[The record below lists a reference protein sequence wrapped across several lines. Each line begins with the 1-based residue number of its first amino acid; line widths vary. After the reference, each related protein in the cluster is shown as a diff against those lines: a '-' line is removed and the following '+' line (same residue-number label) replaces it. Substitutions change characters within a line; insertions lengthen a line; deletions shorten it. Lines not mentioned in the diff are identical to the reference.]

1 MSSPEQIQR
10 EIEGTRQSLSAD
22 VDRLTEKVSPGRVVG
37 RRVDR
42 VKSGATT
49 LKERVMGSMPDTD
62 SLRSAGESAGSG
74 LSSATGAVG
83 GAASSVGS
91 TVGGAASNVGD
102 AVSNIGSAA
111 ASAPQAVRQQA
122 QGNPLAAGL
131 VAFGVGMLIASLA
144 PATQKEQQLAAQA
157 EDKARGPLQ
166 ETAKDVASEL
176 QGSAQESA
184 QQLKD
189 VATQAASD
197 TADQVRSAAE
207 DVKAPLQ
214 Q

>member
-10 EIEGTRQSLSAD
+10 DIEGTRQSLSAD
-22 VDRLTEKVSPGRVVG
+22 VDRLTEKVSPGRVVS

-42 VKSGATT
+42 VKGTAGS
-49 LKERVMGSMPDTD
+49 LKDRVMGSMPDTD
-62 SLRSAGESAGSG
+62 NLRSAGGSAGST

-83 GAASSVGS
+83 NAVSGIGDAASS
-91 TVGGAASNVGD
+91 
-102 AVSNIGSAA
+102 
-111 ASAPQAVRQQA
+111 APQVVRQQA

-131 VAFGVGMLIASLA
+131 VAFGVGMVIASLA
-144 PATQKEQQLAAQA
+144 PATQKEQDLAAQA

-166 ETAKDVASEL
+166 DKAKEVASEL
-176 QGSAQESA
+176 QGSAQESV
-184 QQLKD
+184 QQIKD
-189 VATQAASD
+189 VASQGASD
-197 TADQVRSAAE
+197 TADQARSAAE

>member
-1 MSSPEQIQR
+1 MTSPEQIQR

-42 VKSGATT
+42 IKGSASS
-49 LKERVMGSMPDTD
+49 LKERVMGTMPDSD
-62 SLRSAGESAGSG
+62 SLRSVGGSAGSSV
-74 LSSATGAVG
+74 SSAKGAVG
-83 GAASSVGS
+83 SAASTVGEAASSVG
-91 TVGGAASNVGD
+91 D
-102 AVSNIGSAA
+102 AV
-111 ASAPQAVRQQA
+111 ASAPQAVRQQT

-131 VAFGVGMLIASLA
+131 AAFGVGMVIASLA

-176 QGSAQESA
+176 QGSAQESV
-184 QQLKD
+184 QQLKE
-189 VATQAASD
+189 VASQAAGD
-197 TADQVRSAAE
+197 TADQARSAAE

>member
-10 EIEGTRQSLSAD
+10 DIEGTRQSLSAD
-22 VDRLTEKVSPGRVVG
+22 VDRLTEKVSPGRVVS

-42 VKSGATT
+42 VKGTAGS
-49 LKERVMGSMPDTD
+49 LKDRVMGSMPDTD
-62 SLRSAGESAGSG
+62 SLRSAGGSAGST

-83 GAASSVGS
+83 NAVSGIGDAAS
-91 TVGGAASNVGD
+91 
-102 AVSNIGSAA
+102 
-111 ASAPQAVRQQA
+111 SAPQAVRQQA

-131 VAFGVGMLIASLA
+131 VAFGVGMVIASLA
-144 PATQKEQQLAAQA
+144 PASQKEQDLAAQA

-166 ETAKDVASEL
+166 DKAKEVASEL
-176 QGSAQESA
+176 QGSAQESV
-184 QQLKD
+184 QQIKD
-189 VATQAASD
+189 VASQGASD
-197 TADQVRSAAE
+197 TADQARSAAE

>member
-10 EIEGTRQSLSAD
+10 QIEGTRQSLSAD
-22 VDRLTEKVSPGRVVG
+22 VDRLTEKVSPGRVVS

-42 VKSGATT
+42 VKTSATT

-62 SLRSAGESAGSG
+62 NLRSAGSTAGSG
-74 LSSATGAVG
+74 VSSATGAVS
-83 GAASSVGS
+83 GAASSVGE
-91 TVGGAASNVGD
+91 
-102 AVSNIGSAA
+102 AVSGLGSAA

-131 VAFGVGMLIASLA
+131 VAFGVGMLVSSLA
-144 PATQKEQQLAAQA
+144 PASQKEQELAAQV

-166 ETAKDVASEL
+166 EKAQEVASEL

-184 QQLKD
+184 QQIKE

-197 TADQVRSAAE
+197 TADQARSAAE

>member
-10 EIEGTRQSLSAD
+10 EIEGTRQSLSYD
-22 VDRLTEKVSPGRVVG
+22 VDRLTEKVSPGRVVS

-42 VKSGATT
+42 VKGKAGGLKDRIMGAA
-49 LKERVMGSMPDTD
+49 PDPNTF
-62 SLRSAGESAGSG
+62 RSAGSAAGSG
-74 LSSATGAVG
+74 VSTGVSSVTGAVG
-83 GAASSVGS
+83 DAAS
-91 TVGGAASNVGD
+91 TVGD
-102 AVSNIGSAA
+102 AVSGLGSAA

-131 VAFGVGMLIASLA
+131 VAFGIGMVISSLA
-144 PATQKEQQLAAQA
+144 PATQKEQELAAQA

-166 ETAKDVASEL
+166 EKAQEVGAQLQDSAK
-176 QGSAQESA
+176 ESA
-184 QQLKD
+184 QQIKE
-189 VATQAASD
+189 VASQGASD
-197 TADQVRSAAE
+197 TADQAKSAAD

>member
-10 EIEGTRQSLSAD
+10 DIEGTRQSLSVD

-42 VKSGATT
+42 IKSSATT
-49 LKERVMGSMPDTD
+49 VKERVMGSMPATD
-62 SLRSAGESAGSG
+62 NLRSAGDTAGSG
-74 LSSATGAVG
+74 LSSAKGTVG
-83 GAASSVGS
+83 NAASSVG
-91 TVGGAASNVGD
+91 D
-102 AVSNIGSAA
+102 AVSGVGSAA

-131 VAFGVGMLIASLA
+131 VAFGVGMLISSMA
-144 PATQKEQQLAAQA
+144 PASQKEQELAAQA

-166 ETAKDVASEL
+166 ETARGMASEL

-184 QQLKD
+184 QQIKE
-189 VATQAASD
+189 VATQAATD
-197 TADQVRSAAE
+197 TADQAKSAAD